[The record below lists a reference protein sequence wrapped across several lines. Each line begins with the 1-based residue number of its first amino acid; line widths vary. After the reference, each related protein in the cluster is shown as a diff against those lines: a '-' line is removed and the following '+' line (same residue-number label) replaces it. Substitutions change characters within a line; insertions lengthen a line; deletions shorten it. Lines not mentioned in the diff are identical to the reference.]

1 MSFQRRFINNQQVQ
15 KRMLSIISH
24 QENVNHNHSEIPLHT
39 YQDDKNNNS
48 NNKNQKITSTG
59 GDVKKLESLCT
70 VGKNVKSCCHC
81 EKQFELFPQKV
92 KHRTMMSPSNATSS
106 FILKRIESS
115 NLNRYLY
122 TSAHR
127 NNPRSTDDGI
137 NKMWYIKTM
146 ECYSAIKGMA
156 F

>member
-1 MSFQRRFINNQQVQ
+1 
-15 KRMLSIISH
+15 
-24 QENVNHNHSEIPLHT
+24 
-39 YQDDKNNNS
+39 
-48 NNKNQKITSTG
+48 
-59 GDVKKLESLCT
+59 
-70 VGKNVKSCCHC
+70 
-81 EKQFELFPQKV
+81 
-92 KHRTMMSPSNATSS
+92 MSPSNATSS